1 MSQVPF
7 DSLPD
12 SARVWCF
19 AAEPEP
25 GPRETAR
32 LLDAMQAFLDGWTAH
47 RAELAAA
54 LDWWHQRFLLVG
66 LDESQVGAS
75 GCSIDALMGCLSAL
89 ESELGIRL
97 TDSSPVWYRDSE
109 HRIRSVARDEFR
121 RLSEEGVVG
130 PDTRVFDL
138 TMTDVGTAR
147 ASRLERRTAESWHAR
162 LL

>member
-1 MSQVPF
+1 MSQVRF

-32 LLDAMQAFLDGWTAH
+32 LLNAMQAFLEGWTAH
-47 RAELAAA
+47 RAELVAAF
-54 LDWWHQRFLLVG
+54 DWWHQRFLLVG

-75 GCSIDALMGCLSAL
+75 GCSIDALMGRLAAL
-89 ESELGIRL
+89 ETELGIRL
-97 TDSSPVWYRDSE
+97 TDSAPVWYRDDE
-109 HRIRSVARDEFR
+109 DQIRSVARDEFR
-121 RLSEEGVVG
+121 RLSEKGLVG

-147 ASRLERRTAESWHAR
+147 VNRLERRTAESWHAR

>member
-1 MSQVPF
+1 MSLVAF

-25 GPRETAR
+25 GPGETAR
-32 LLDAMQAFLDGWTAH
+32 LLDAMRAFLEEWTAH
-47 RAELAAA
+47 RAELIAA
-54 LDWWHQRFLLVG
+54 LDWWHGRFLLVG

-75 GCSIDALMGCLSAL
+75 GCSIDALMGRLTAL

-97 TDSSPVWYRDSE
+97 TDSAPVWYRDAAD
-109 HRIRSVARDEFR
+109 RIRSVARNDFR
-121 RLSEEGVVG
+121 QLSAEGVVG
-130 PDTRVFDL
+130 PDTRVFDI

-147 ASRLERRTAESWHAR
+147 ANRLERRTAESWHAR